1 MNGERTYH
9 ILTNS
14 STVGIINAMSQH
26 LIIVESPT
34 KAKTINKF
42 LGKDYRVLSSFGHI
56 RDLPERKTGV
66 DVEHHFKPTYEIPEK
81 AKEHVKELKAAAKGV
96 SDIILATDE
105 DREGEAIAW
114 HIAETLGIDP
124 GEAKRITF
132 HEITQGAIQ
141 HALENPRKIDMSVV
155 NAQQTRRILDRL
167 VGYELSP
174 FLWSKV
180 RRGLS
185 AGRVQSVA
193 LRLVVERERE
203 RLAFHV
209 DEFWT
214 IDAEFEKDGIAFPG
228 ALFAIRGKKLDKLE
242 IQNES
247 EAKKIVEALTGKNFL
262 VTNVEK
268 KEVSKAP
275 PTPFTTS
282 GLQIE
287 ANSRLGF
294 GAKQTMT
301 LAQKLYETGRITYMR
316 TDSVNL
322 ANAFLDDVQAFV
334 KEQYGEAYA
343 TGGKKFTTKAKGA
356 QEAHE
361 AIRPTSISTE
371 PDALK
376 GTIDSGLWKLYDLIW
391 RRTLAS
397 QLPIAKVERTSVDL
411 EADGHAFRSTGSTVK
426 FDGFMKVYRAT
437 QEKILPALAIGD
449 AVANAS
455 TVPTQHFTE
464 PPARYSDATLVKTM
478 EEYGIGRPSTYAPT
492 IATIEAR
499 QYVERDDNKK
509 LFPTDTGLIVN
520 DVLVEHFP
528 NIVDFAFTA
537 NMEQTLDEIAEG
549 KVEWIPTLE
558 AFYGPF
564 HKTITEKMK
573 VVSRDDVMKERIV
586 GTDPKTGLPVIVR
599 SGRFGPFA
607 QLGEYTAEDKKA
619 KKPKPKSASLPKGSS
634 LDTVTL
640 EEILPLFEMP
650 RTVGKTE
657 SGDEIIANLGRFGP
671 YLKAG
676 TTTASIPADF
686 GPATI
691 TEAEAREVL
700 KNKEV
705 AKAKMTAPIAELGDN
720 ADGKAVVIKNGRF
733 GPYVTDG
740 TTNVS
745 VPKRLD
751 PMTLTL
757 EQALE
762 MLEKKRTSP
771 PRKFPQKKSKE

>member
-1 MNGERTYH
+1 
-9 ILTNS
+9 
-14 STVGIINAMSQH
+14 MSKH
-26 LIIVESPT
+26 LVIVESPT

-56 RDLPERKTGV
+56 RDLPQKKTGV
-66 DVEHHFKPTYEIPEK
+66 DVEKHFKPTYEVPDK
-81 AKEHVKELKAAAKGV
+81 AKEHVKELKAAAKDAGE
-96 SDIILATDE
+96 IILATDE

-114 HIAETLGIDP
+114 HIAETLGLDP
-124 GEAKRITF
+124 EEAKRITF
-132 HEITQGAIQ
+132 HEITQSAIN
-141 HALENPRKIDMSVV
+141 HALETPRRIDMNLV

-174 FLWSKV
+174 FLWSKI

-203 RLAFHV
+203 RTAFNV
-209 DEFWT
+209 EEYWT
-214 IDAEFEKDGIAFPG
+214 IDAEFEKDGMAFPG
-228 ALFAIRGKKLDKLE
+228 ALFAIQGKKLDKLE
-242 IQNES
+242 IKTADGAN
-247 EAKKIVEALTGKNFL
+247 AIVETLKGKSFA

-282 GLQIE
+282 ALQIE

-322 ANAFLDDVQAFV
+322 ADAFITETQGFV
-334 KEQYGEAYA
+334 KEQYGDAYA
-343 TGGKKFTTKAKGA
+343 MGGKKYVTKAKGA

-361 AIRPTSISTE
+361 AIRPTSVTSDPE
-371 PDALK
+371 ALK
-376 GTIDSGLWKLYDLIW
+376 GSIDAGLWKLYDLIW
-391 RRTLAS
+391 RRTVAS
-397 QLPIAKVERTSVDL
+397 QLPPAKVERTSIDL
-411 EADGHAFRSTGSTVK
+411 EAGGHTFRANGSIVK

-437 QEKILPALAIGD
+437 QEKILPALASGD
-449 AVANAS
+449 AVANTS
-455 TVPTQHFTE
+455 ITPTQHFTE
-464 PPARYSDATLVKTM
+464 PAARYSDATLVKAL

-509 LFPTDTGLIVN
+509 LFPTDTGMIVN

-528 NIVDFAFTA
+528 NIVDYAFTA
-537 NMEQTLDEIAEG
+537 TMENTLDEIADG
-549 KVEWIPTLE
+549 KVEWVPTLE

-564 HKTITEKMK
+564 HRTIQEKSDA
-573 VVSRDDVMKERIV
+573 VSREDVMKERVV
-586 GTDPKTGLPVIVR
+586 GADPKTGLPVIVR

-607 QLGEYTAEDKKA
+607 QLGEYTAEDKKE
-619 KKPKPKSASLPKGSS
+619 KKPKPKSASLPKGANT
-634 LDTVTL
+634 DTVTL

-650 RTVGKTE
+650 RVVGTTE
-657 SGDEIIANLGRFGP
+657 TGDEIVANLGRFGP

-676 TTTASIPADF
+676 DVTASIPPDF
-686 GPATI
+686 HPATI
-691 TEAEAREVL
+691 TEAQARGVI
-700 KNKEV
+700 KNKAET
-705 AKAKMTAPIAELGDN
+705 KAKQMAPLKELGNGPDE
-720 ADGKAVVIKNGRF
+720 KPVIIRNGRF
-733 GPYVTDG
+733 GPYITDG

-745 VPKRLD
+745 VPKKLD
-751 PMTLTL
+751 PMEITL

-771 PRKFPQKKSKE
+771 PRKFPRKKTPAE

>member
-1 MNGERTYH
+1 VQTCH
-9 ILTNS
+9 FLTIP
-14 STVGIINAMSQH
+14 STVGIINGMSQH

-66 DVEHHFKPTYEIPEK
+66 DVEKHFKPTYEVPEK
-81 AKEHVKELKAAAKGV
+81 AKEHVKELKAAAKVAG
-96 SDIILATDE
+96 DIILATDE

-114 HIAETLGIDP
+114 HIAETLGLDP
-124 GEAKRITF
+124 EEAKRITF
-132 HEITQGAIQ
+132 HEITQTAIN
-141 HALENPRKIDMSVV
+141 HALENPRKIDMSLV

-203 RLAFHV
+203 RQAFKI
-209 DEFWT
+209 DEYWT
-214 IDAEFEKDGIAFPG
+214 IDAEFQKDGLTFPG
-228 ALFAIRGKKLDKLE
+228 ALFAINGKKLEKLD
-242 IQNES
+242 IKTKES
-247 EAKKIVEALTGKNFL
+247 ADAIVAAVQGKPFT
-262 VTNVEK
+262 VTNAEK
-268 KEVSKAP
+268 KEVAKAP

-282 GLQIE
+282 ALQIE
-287 ANSRLGF
+287 ANARLGF

-322 ANAFLDDVQAFV
+322 ANAFIDDAQRFV
-334 KEQYGEAYA
+334 REQYGAVYA
-343 TGGKKFTTKAKGA
+343 TGGKKYVTKAKGA

-361 AIRPTSISTE
+361 AIRPTNVTIV
-371 PDALK
+371 PDSLK
-376 GTIDSGLWKLYDLIW
+376 GTIDAGLWKLYDLIW

-397 QLPIAKVERTSVDL
+397 QLPPAKVERTAVDL
-411 EADGHAFRSTGSTVK
+411 EANNHAFRANGSTVT
-426 FDGFMKVYRAT
+426 FDGFMKVYRPS
-437 QEKILPALAIGD
+437 QEKILPLLTVGD
-449 AVANAS
+449 KVEN
-455 TVPTQHFTE
+455 TTIVPTQHATE
-464 PPARYSDATLVKTM
+464 PPARYSDATLVKAL

-499 QYVERDDNKK
+499 QYVERDDGKR
-509 LFPTDTGLIVN
+509 LAPTDTGMIVN

-528 NIVDFAFTA
+528 NIVDYAFTA

-549 KVEWIPTLE
+549 KVEWVPTLE

-564 HKTITEKMK
+564 HKTIGEKMH

-619 KKPKPKSASLPKGSS
+619 KHPKPKSASLPKGANV
-634 LDTVTL
+634 DTVLL

-650 RTVGKTE
+650 RVVGTTE
-657 SGDEIIANLGRFGP
+657 SGDEIVANLGRFGP

-676 TTTASIPADF
+676 TATASIPPDLH
-686 GPATI
+686 PATI
-691 TEAEAREVL
+691 SETQAREVL
-700 KNKEV
+700 RNKEA
-705 AKAKMTAPIAELGDN
+705 AKAKANAPIAELGKN
-720 ADGKAVVIKNGRF
+720 ADGTPVVIRNGRF
-733 GPYVTDG
+733 GPYITDG

-745 VPKRLD
+745 VPKKID
-751 PMTLTL
+751 PLAVTL

-762 MLEKKRTSP
+762 MIERKKAAP
-771 PRKFPQKKSKE
+771 PRKFPQKKTKG